1 MFLFLACVS
10 SRKNP
15 PSDIILSNNN
25 VREDAVVNS
34 IIGNLST
41 IDPNINDIFIY
52 TIITDTDNKFNIV
65 SNTLRLKNTLD
76 YETKISHNVTIR
88 STDNKGKYFDK
99 VFTINILNVSDTVD
113 TFYLLLENYDRLLKQ
128 NNEKIILY

>member
-15 PSDIILSNNN
+15 PTDIILSNNN

-113 TFYLLLENYDRLLKQ
+113 AFYLLLENSDRLLKQ